1 MFVRDEQREKA
12 DTPKDS
18 NWSGK
23 LISVRLPHQ
32 LKACDFIE
40 ERVVGQWT
48 LVNFVQPLKAALP
61 IVCRLCDSTIPVSSV
76 QLRKALLASRVMG
89 FPSCGLTDG
98 ITTLPRGF
106 SAAAAASYSAP
117 FSMGRKIQFCD
128 GLDVYSIGCDQEE
141 SR

>member
-12 DTPKDS
+12 DKPKVS

-40 ERVVGQWT
+40 ERVAGQWT
-48 LVNFVQPLKAALP
+48 LVNFVQPLKALPP

-106 SAAAAASYSAP
+106 SAAAAAS
-117 FSMGRKIQFCD
+117 
-128 GLDVYSIGCDQEE
+128 
-141 SR
+141 